1 MLVLQSQIILLMQ
14 GTVGTVLAY
23 FELYMYIVF
32 VVVFS
37 LVDRLGYDSD
47 LFVCNCWLTV
57 AGFNYVLLLL
67 I

>member
-1 MLVLQSQIILLMQ
+1 MQ

-37 LVDRLGYDSD
+37 LVDRLVYDSD

-57 AGFNYVLLLL
+57 AGFNYVLSLL

>member
-1 MLVLQSQIILLMQ
+1 MQ
-14 GTVGTVLAY
+14 GTVGTVLAH

-32 VVVFS
+32 VVVLS
-37 LVDRLGYDSD
+37 IVDRLVYDSD

-57 AGFNYVLLLL
+57 AGFNYALSLL